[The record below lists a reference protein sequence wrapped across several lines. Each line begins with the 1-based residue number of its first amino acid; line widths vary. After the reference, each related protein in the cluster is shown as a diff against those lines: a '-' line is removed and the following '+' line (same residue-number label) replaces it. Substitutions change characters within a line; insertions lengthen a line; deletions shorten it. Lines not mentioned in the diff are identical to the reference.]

1 MKQNGYVKAVKAA
14 FPYTIPVLTGYLFIG
29 IAFGVMYQEKGYN
42 FLWAILMSIL
52 VYAGSGQYLAV
63 NFFAPG
69 VSFLQ
74 IIFLEFMVN
83 MKKPL
88 RILELGTAIGYSAII
103 MHDAAGC
110 NPHITTIE
118 RSEEMIKYAK
128 ENIKAYGLEDK
139 ITIEAGDCLEVLEKL
154 EGPYDL
160 IFMDAG
166 KGHYNHFLPHCLRL
180 LKDDGIIIADNVLFR
195 GMVATDD
202 LVKRR
207 KITIVK
213 RMRTY
218 LDMVSQDENLIT
230 SVIPMGDG
238 IAITRR
244 KN

>member
-1 MKQNGYVKAVKAA
+1 MSGITYDYMEEYIRGLIPESEGRLKDLEVFAKENGVPIAQKE
-14 FPYTIPVLTGYLFIG
+14 TI
-29 IAFGVMYQEKGYN
+29 K
-42 FLWAILMSIL
+42 
-52 VYAGSGQYLAV
+52 
-63 NFFAPG
+63 
-69 VSFLQ
+69 
-74 IIFLEFMVN
+74 FLEFMVS

-103 MHDAAGC
+103 MHDAAGT

-128 ENIKAYGLEDK
+128 ENIKSFGYEDK
-139 ITIEAGDCLEVLEKL
+139 IVIKEGDCLEILEKL
-154 EGPYDL
+154 QEPYDL

-195 GMVATDD
+195 GMVASDE

-218 LDMVSQDENLIT
+218 LELVSQDKSLIT

-244 KN
+244 R